1 MPTPTYSTDDL
12 TAIKNQLQTKP
23 WLVACLCAAW
33 CDTCQSYRAGFDQLR
48 LSHSDKCFAWIDI
61 EDHAN
66 LVEEIDIENF
76 PTILI
81 QYEEKVLFFGTM
93 LPDSNLVIRL
103 LQAFEQQLN
112 ESGLEKIIPSIQ
124 SSDYPVDTNWSLRH
138 LLLYKSE

>member
-1 MPTPTYSTDDL
+1 MPTPNYSTDDL

-112 ESGLEKIIPSIQ
+112 ESGLEKFIPSIQ

>member
-1 MPTPTYSTDDL
+1 MPTPNYSTDDL

-112 ESGLEKIIPSIQ
+112 ESGLEKFIPSIQ

-138 LLLYKSE
+138 LLLNKSE

>member
-23 WLVACLCAAW
+23 WLIACLCAAW

-138 LLLYKSE
+138 LLLNKSE

>member
-1 MPTPTYSTDDL
+1 MLTPTYSTDDL

-138 LLLYKSE
+138 LLLNKSD

>member
-1 MPTPTYSTDDL
+1 MPTPNYSTDDL

>member
-33 CDTCQSYRAGFDQLR
+33 SDTCQSYRSGFDQLR

-112 ESGLEKIIPSIQ
+112 ESGLEKFIPSIQ

-138 LLLYKSE
+138 LLLNKSE

>member
-1 MPTPTYSTDDL
+1 MTTPTYSTDDL

-138 LLLYKSE
+138 LLLNKSE